1 MIIFLKVRAYLKHYN
16 IKSQYKVEML
26 LKILKK
32 VCLLLVPINRV
43 SHDWSILLCPKFGG
57 GRGKEG
63 IPQALGVPISVWIE
77 LLKECPHTDIYKKE
91 V

>member
-1 MIIFLKVRAYLKHYN
+1 MFVA
-16 IKSQYKVEML
+16 
-26 LKILKK
+26 
-32 VCLLLVPINRV
+32 VPINRV

-63 IPQALGVPISVWIE
+63 IPQALCVPMSVWIE
-77 LLKECPHTDIYKKE
+77 LFKECPHTDIYKKE